1 MSKHLLYFGLLLAS
15 CGRHGETPQMAAE
28 PSVGAVAAAPTL
40 PVNAVAPISEATAS
54 AQENFGNSSFAIAA
68 ASSARLGQRIPNM
81 TPFPNSRGYAATYST
96 KGFIDLENAFFKSFG
111 TNGRTC
117 ATCHSPSTG
126 WTVNPAD
133 IQSRFLRTNG
143 LDPIFRTNDGS
154 NCAKADVSTPAA
166 RWRSYSLLLSK
177 GLFRVEMPI
186 PTDGEFE
193 LVAATGVYCN
203 NPMANSVLQLF
214 RRPLPST
221 NLKFTAAVMWDGRE
235 SAPGLTV
242 AQALSKQAND
252 AMVGHAQALSQLPQ
266 ATRDEIVEFETS
278 LFTAQVSSLANLV
291 ADGARGGPQ
300 VMATLPFSIGINDT
314 PINPVVF
321 DIFDAWKTR
330 ARSAGQAAI
339 ARGQTVFNT
348 KKFRIVGVSGQD
360 SQDFVG
366 SCATCHNTPNVG
378 SYSVPEFFN
387 IGIGSA
393 TSRTL
398 DMPLYTV
405 KNKVTGATV
414 AVSDLGRAMVTG
426 KWEDI
431 GRFKPSNLRAVAT
444 RAPYFHDGSATSLE
458 DVVGFYSKRFNIGFT
473 PMERADL
480 VAFLRSL

>member
-1 MSKHLLYFGLLLAS
+1 MGKHLLYFGLLLAS
-15 CGRHGETPQMAAE
+15 CGRHGEAPQTAAE
-28 PSVGAVAAAPTL
+28 PSLGAVAAASTVPT
-40 PVNAVAPISEATAS
+40 ISATAS
-54 AQENFGNSSFAIAA
+54 TQDNFGNSSFAVTAGLT
-68 ASSARLGQRIPNM
+68 SRLGQKIPNM
-81 TPFPNSRGYAATYST
+81 TPFPNSRGYAATFST
-96 KGFIDLENAFFKSFG
+96 KGFIDLENPFFKSFG

-133 IQSRFLRTNG
+133 IQSRFLSTNG

-177 GLFRVEMPI
+177 GLFRVEMTI
-186 PTDGEFE
+186 PRDSEFA

-203 NPMANSVLQLF
+203 NPIANNVLQLF

-221 NLKFTAAVMWDGRE
+221 NLKFAGAVMWDGRE
-235 SAPGLTV
+235 SATGLTV
-242 AQALSKQAND
+242 AQALNNQAND
-252 AMVGHAQALSQLPQ
+252 ATVGHAQSLTQLPQ
-266 ATRDEIVEFETS
+266 ATRNAIVDFETS

-300 VMATLPFSIGINDT
+300 VMAGLPFAIGINDN

-321 DIFDAWKTR
+321 NIFDAWK
-330 ARSAGQAAI
+330 ARPMSAGQAAI
-339 ARGQTVFNT
+339 ARGQTIFNT
-348 KKFRIVGVSGQD
+348 KKFRILGVSGQD

-366 SCATCHNTPNVG
+366 SCGTCHNTPNVG

-393 TSRTL
+393 ASRTP
-398 DMPLYTV
+398 DMPLYTL

-431 GRFKPSNLRAVAT
+431 GRFKPANLRAVAT
-444 RAPYFHDGSATSLE
+444 RAPYFHDGSAASLE
-458 DVVGFYSKRFNIGFT
+458 DVVGFYSKRFNIGYT